1 MFCSNLDTHVT
12 RQAKSELPCRMLCSH
27 DTLRKPRKSG
37 PARALDPCRSP
48 QGSWALGTRHNC
60 LRVRL
65 EFSAHAQKN
74 RTWPDRRG
82 RDSWCRPKGPR
93 PLETR
98 MVMFCSPQRRV

>member
-12 RQAKSELPCRMLCSH
+12 RRAKSELPCRMLCSH

-37 PARALDPCRSP
+37 PARALDPCPSP

-65 EFSAHAQKN
+65 EFSAHAQKIG
-74 RTWPDRRG
+74 PGQIEEGVILGADQKDRG
-82 RDSWCRPKGPR
+82 LW
-93 PLETR
+93 
-98 MVMFCSPQRRV
+98 RREW